1 MQSIR
6 KPDIDER
13 EYRLITLRNNLE
25 AMIISDPKANQCKI
39 SLVVALARRARGPS
53 SDVAFFVLISCGGSR
68 RYGGPTQRSGRCSGA
83 CALL

>member
-1 MQSIR
+1 MEAQRESIR

-39 SLVVALARRARGPS
+39 SLVVALARRARGPT
-53 SDVAFFVLISCGGSR
+53 AGHSR
-68 RYGGPTQRSGRCSGA
+68 ELAINTQLVGIAVHAHPCNR
-83 CALL
+83 

>member
-1 MQSIR
+1 MSIASFFYKRKLPAMANIR

-39 SLVVALARRARGPS
+39 SLV
-53 SDVAFFVLISCGGSR
+53 
-68 RYGGPTQRSGRCSGA
+68 
-83 CALL
+83 

>member
-25 AMIISDPKANQCKI
+25 AMIISDPKANQCMI
-39 SLVVALARRARGPS
+39 SLVVALARRARGPN
-53 SDVAFFVLISCGGSR
+53 R
-68 RYGGPTQRSGRCSGA
+68 
-83 CALL
+83 